1 LTLRPKLDDDQA
13 MTDMTSLSQLKQAAL
28 DRARAGDWN
37 GAADTLHAVLAQ
49 SPNDLGSLLLLGDVS
64 HSGGN
69 IQAASDGYRAALA
82 MAAQAPNLPA
92 PVQAGLQR
100 AQTRLLDYA
109 SDYATRLNALIPPP
123 ERSARFNQ
131 SLDILLGRQPVYLQ
145 EPRRYYFPGLPQ
157 IQVYDTARFDW
168 VPEMEAR
175 TAEIQAELRA
185 VLAEDQASFRP
196 YIERGTGHLAA
207 QDHHLL
213 DNHDWSA
220 FYLWKDGRKV
230 EENCARCPVTTAA
243 LDRVPL
249 DFADGKCPSVLFSV
263 LKPGAH
269 IPPHNG
275 MVNTRLICHLP
286 LIVPGPAWLRVGS
299 ETHHWQEGR
308 MVIFDDTI
316 EHEAKNEADETRI
329 VLLFD
334 VWRPELSEQ
343 ERMEVA
349 TLLGAIDAFSES

>member
-1 LTLRPKLDDDQA
+1 
-13 MTDMTSLSQLKQAAL
+13 MTDRFSLTELKQAAL
-28 DRARAGDWN
+28 DRARASDWDA
-37 GAADTLHAVLAQ
+37 AADLLDRVLAAA
-49 SPNDLGSLLLLGDVS
+49 PNDLGSLLLLGDVS
-64 HSGGN
+64 HSAGN
-69 IQAASDGYRAALA
+69 LQAASDAYRAALA
-82 MAAQAPNLPA
+82 LAAQAASLPDA
-92 PVQAGLQR
+92 VRAGLQR
-100 AQTRLLDYA
+100 AQQRLAEYA
-109 SDYATRLNALIPPP
+109 SEYAARLDRLIPPA

-157 IQVYDTARFDW
+157 IQIYDTAGFDW
-168 VPEMEAR
+168 VPELEAK
-175 TAEIQAELRA
+175 TPEIQAELRA
-185 VLAEDQASFRP
+185 VLADDQASFRP
-196 YIERGTGHLAA
+196 YLERGTSHLAA
-207 QDHHLL
+207 QDHELL
-213 DNHDWSA
+213 DNDDWSA
-220 FYLWKDGRKV
+220 FYLWRDGKKV
-230 EENCARCPVTTAA
+230 ESNCARCPVTTAA
-243 LDRVPL
+243 VERAPL

-308 MVIFDDTI
+308 IVIFDDSI

-334 VWRPELSEQ
+334 IWRPELTEQ
-343 ERMEVA
+343 ERREVA
-349 TLLGAIDAFSES
+349 TLLGAINSFNEG